1 MNPSRDRPV
10 PTTWRTFF
18 LVAGVYDVLLGL
30 AFLLAGETILTAVGM
45 TLPPHIAYI
54 QLAAI
59 FVAVQGLSYL
69 LAYRDAWSNLG
80 IIWVGVVYKASYATL
95 AVYYLVTGQL
105 PSIFFVPWAICDVA
119 FMVGFLVFLRAAMD
133 KRAA

>member
-10 PTTWRTFF
+10 PTAWRTFF
-18 LVAGVYDVLLGL
+18 LVAGLYDVLLGL

-45 TLPPHIAYI
+45 KLPPHIAYI
-54 QLAAI
+54 HLAAI

-80 IIWVGVVYKASYATL
+80 VIWVGVAYKASYATL
-95 AVYYLVTGQL
+95 AAYYLATGQL
-105 PSIFFVPWAICDVA
+105 PSIFFIPWAICDVA
-119 FMVGFLVFLRAAMD
+119 FMVGFLVFLRAAMGR
-133 KRAA
+133 RAA